1 MTQIYKKKS
10 NGKYEPVGHEFT
22 GFPTNGYWVV
32 TDGRNNLIAPLEH
45 PRPINYLRFAQ
56 YQKDIVDTLVFEG
69 PKSLVDLVGDVLL
82 KLEELNYEH
91 IQNEQKLMSLLTGN
105 DNA

>member
-1 MTQIYKKKS
+1 MTQIYKKLS
-10 NGKYEPVGHEFT
+10 NGRYEPVGYEFT
-22 GFPTNGYWVV
+22 GFPANGYWVV

-56 YQKDIVDTLVFEG
+56 YQEDLV
-69 PKSLVDLVGDVLL
+69 KSLPINRPNSLVGLIEHILL

-105 DNA
+105 NNA